1 MAMGKTARRKRETW
15 LQFLW
20 AVADVAG
27 LVAAF
32 SLAYAVR
39 FHSPLAG
46 LVPVTLGVPPFRY
59 YLVAAVLTGLL
70 SIPIFRAL
78 GLYSMRGAGYGTGIW
93 GLLRGVTLS
102 LVIAAA
108 IAFFY
113 RRVTFSRVVLP
124 IAWALAVPSVALL
137 RRAAAATVRGRMRR
151 DPARAAVIGG
161 GEMAEILARHVR
173 DRGALGY
180 ELVGAVRA
188 PGADPPPGLPVL
200 GTLEEVDRIAREHEI
215 DLYLVALPL
224 ESQHRLFDC
233 LVLCEQVDVDFEFVP
248 DLLQLMTRRARVTD
262 LDGLPLISL
271 KEFPLT
277 GWNAVAKRAVD
288 LTLAVIALPFL
299 LPVFAAM
306 AIAIKLDSP
315 GPAFYRQTRMGRDG
329 RAFEMLK
336 FRSMRADAERES
348 GPVWTA
354 EADPRR
360 TRLGTWLRATSLD
373 ELPQI
378 WNVLKGEMSLVG
390 PRPERPYFVEQF
402 TGRVPNYF
410 DRHRVKSGMTGWA
423 QVNGLRGNTPIEE
436 RTRYDLFYIE
446 NWSLLFDLRILLL
459 TFRALA
465 GGRQKGA
472 Y

>member
-1 MAMGKTARRKRETW
+1 
-15 LQFLW
+15 
-20 AVADVAG
+20 
-27 LVAAF
+27 
-32 SLAYAVR
+32 
-39 FHSPLAG
+39 
-46 LVPVTLGVPPFRY
+46 
-59 YLVAAVLTGLL
+59 
-70 SIPIFRAL
+70 
-78 GLYSMRGAGYGTGIW
+78 
-93 GLLRGVTLS
+93 
-102 LVIAAA
+102 
-108 IAFFY
+108 
-113 RRVTFSRVVLP
+113 
-124 IAWALAVPSVALL
+124 
-137 RRAAAATVRGRMRR
+137 
-151 DPARAAVIGG
+151 
-161 GEMAEILARHVR
+161 MAEILARHVR
-173 DRGALGY
+173 GRGALGY
-180 ELVGAVRA
+180 ELVGVVREA
-188 PGADPPPGLPVL
+188 SAEPPPGLPDL

-224 ESQHRLFDC
+224 ESQHKLLEC
-233 LVLCEQVDVDFEFVP
+233 LVRCEQVDVDFEFVP

-288 LTLAVIALPFL
+288 LALAVIALPLL

-306 AIAIKLDSP
+306 AAAIKLDSP

-348 GPVWTA
+348 GPVWTS

-360 TRLGTWLRATSLD
+360 TRLGAWLRATSLD

-402 TGRVPNYF
+402 TGNVPNYF

-446 NWSLLFDLRILLL
+446 NWSLLLDLRILLL
-459 TFRALA
+459 TLRVVA

>member
-1 MAMGKTARRKRETW
+1 MGKAERRKRETW

-20 AVADVAG
+20 GVADVAG
-27 LVAAF
+27 LVVAF

-39 FHSPLAG
+39 FHSPLVN

-59 YLVAAVLTGLL
+59 YLVAALLAGLL

-78 GLYSMRGAGYGTGIW
+78 GLYSVRGAGYGTGLW

-102 LVIAAA
+102 LVVAAA
-108 IAFFY
+108 FAFFF

-124 IAWALAVPSVALL
+124 IAWVLAVPALALL
-137 RRAAAATVRGRMRR
+137 RRAATATVRGRMRR

-173 DRGALGY
+173 GHHALGY
-180 ELVGAVRA
+180 DLVGVVREA
-188 PGADPPPGLPVL
+188 SAPPPAGLPVL
-200 GTLEEVDRIAREHEI
+200 GEVEEVDRVAREHDI

-224 ESQHRLFDC
+224 EAQHKLLDC
-233 LVLCEQVDVDFEFVP
+233 LVRCEQVDVDFEFVP

-262 LDGLPLISL
+262 IDGLPLIGL

-288 LTLAVIALPFL
+288 LAIALVAVPFL
-299 LPVFAAM
+299 LPVFLALT
-306 AIAIKLDSP
+306 IAIKLDSP
-315 GPAFYRQTRMGRDG
+315 GPVFFRQIRMGRDG

-336 FRSMRADAERES
+336 FRSMRMDAERES
-348 GPVWTA
+348 GPVWTR
-354 EADPRR
+354 EDDPRR
-360 TRLGTWLRATSLD
+360 TRLGAWLRATSLD

-446 NWSLLFDLRILLL
+446 NWTLLLDLRILLL
-459 TFRALA
+459 TLRAVA
-465 GGRQKGA
+465 AGRQRGA